1 MELCDINLDDY
12 IMRRWTPQHR
22 ESMAY
27 FTDDVVA
34 EERMSQAWKIL
45 EDITSGL
52 AFIHFHKEIHR
63 DLKPKISTYSTPLA
77 LLE

>member
-1 MELCDINLDDY
+1 
-12 IMRRWTPQHR
+12 
-22 ESMAY
+22 MAY